1 MEINGKT
8 KLIGVVGWPI
18 EHSLSPR
25 MHNAAFAAAGLD
37 YVYLPLPVQPD
48 KLKDAAAG
56 LKSLGFVGVNV
67 TIPHKV
73 AIMQYLDHIDRSAQM
88 VGAVNTIV
96 MQDGTASGYNTD
108 AEGFIRSLQA
118 HNITCAGKKAVLLG
132 AGGAARAIICGLIDH
147 AIDKIV
153 IGARD
158 ARKADGL
165 AGLFRDYCN
174 IYAYDWQQESFTR
187 ETENCDLLIHC
198 TPLGMFPNIAAEPPV
213 NWLRVNHGAVVCDL
227 IYNPPRTRF
236 LEQAA
241 LRNHIIINGKGM
253 LVEQGAVAFQLWT
266 GQSAPR
272 EIMYSV
278 LD

>member
-1 MEINGKT
+1 MRINGKT
-8 KLIGVVGWPI
+8 KIIGVMGWPI

-48 KLKDAAAG
+48 QSAAAITG
-56 LKSLGFVGVNV
+56 LKALGFVGANV

-73 AIMQYLDHIDRSAQM
+73 AVMQYLDDIDRSAQM

-96 MQDGTASGYNTD
+96 IQQGRAIGYNTD
-108 AEGFIRSLQA
+108 AAGFIRSLQ
-118 HNITCAGKKAVLLG
+118 NRQITFAGGKAVILG
-132 AGGAARAIICGLIDH
+132 AGGAARALVCGLIDH
-147 AIDKIV
+147 AVDTVI

-158 ARKADGL
+158 RVKAAGL
-165 AGLFRDYCN
+165 AHLFRDYCN
-174 IYAYDWQQESFTR
+174 IYAYDWQQEAFNR
-187 ETENCDLLIHC
+187 EMENCDLLIHC

-213 NWLRVNHGAVVCDL
+213 NWPHVNPSAAVCDI
-227 IYNPPRTRF
+227 IYNPSRTRF

-241 LRNHIIINGKGM
+241 ARGHVVINGQGM
-253 LVEQGAVAFQLWT
+253 LVEQGAAAFELWT
-266 GQSAPR
+266 GQPAPR

-278 LD
+278 FT